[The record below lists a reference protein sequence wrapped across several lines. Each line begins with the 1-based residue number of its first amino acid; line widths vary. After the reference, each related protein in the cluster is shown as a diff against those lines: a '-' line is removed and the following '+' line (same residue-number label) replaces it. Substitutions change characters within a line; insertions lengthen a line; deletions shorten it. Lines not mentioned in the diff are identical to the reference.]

1 MHSVLITAR
10 LKMRFGVSRMMPGNN
25 VIVRVTHSWDGTMNV
40 FTFDDMASARTWV
53 ENFYSDCDISEH
65 ENIIEVYF

>member
-1 MHSVLITAR
+1 MPSVSITAR
-10 LKMRFGVSRMMPGNN
+10 LKMRFGVSDMSDSN
-25 VIVRVTHSWDGTMNV
+25 VIVRVTHSWDGTTNV
-40 FTFDDMASARTWV
+40 FTFDDMASARAWV